1 MKLDEVWHTAQNKV
15 ISKDDLLQTLY
26 SHVAAGG
33 KIFVGSD
40 SNLTANTCTY
50 VSVICLYNESERSGG
65 RYFIN
70 KEKVNMRWNSHPNM
84 RIMQEAQNSIDIAL
98 SLAELFPTQNIEVH
112 LDVNSQKG
120 HLSYKL
126 ADQLTG
132 YAKSAGF
139 AYKLKPHSW
148 AASGIADVYT
158 R

>member
-1 MKLDEVWHTAQNKV
+1 MKIDEVWNTAHGDT
-15 ISKDDLLQTLY
+15 ISKDDLIQVMF

-40 SNLTANTCTY
+40 SNLSANICTY
-50 VSVICLYNESERSGG
+50 VSVICLYNETTCSGG
-65 RYFIN
+65 KYFFN
-70 KEKVNMRWNSHPNM
+70 KEKIKMRWNSHPNI

-98 SLAELFPTQNIEVH
+98 ELSELFPTQNIEVH
-112 LDVNSQKG
+112 LDINSQKG
-120 HLSYKL
+120 NLSYKL
-126 ADQLTG
+126 ADQLSG

-148 AASGIADVYT
+148 AASGIADVHT